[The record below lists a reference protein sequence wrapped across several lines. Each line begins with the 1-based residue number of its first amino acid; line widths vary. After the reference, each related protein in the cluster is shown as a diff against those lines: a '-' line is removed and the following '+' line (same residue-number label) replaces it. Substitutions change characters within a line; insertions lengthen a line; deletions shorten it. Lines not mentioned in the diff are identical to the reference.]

1 MNSNI
6 NNITGFTNSE
16 TSKYSSPVKFNVG
29 DGVLGSY
36 DNILLKTPCG
46 DATTNPPCNPP
57 NKSKLMF
64 LPQGTPLPLKNEM
77 IFSELPKD
85 SMFMFAQSYSSPSCG
100 PSTYATD
107 RGYVCTGD
115 LQRKFLGEMRGGNQS
130 YNNYNW

>member
-1 MNSNI
+1 MNNNI
-6 NNITGFTNSE
+6 NNVNGYINKTTYN
-16 TSKYSSPVKFNVG
+16 YAAPVNFNVG
-29 DGVLGSY
+29 NGVLGSY
-36 DNILLKTPCG
+36 DNIKFDTQCNQ
-46 DATTNPPCNPP
+46 TWKHPPCNPP
-57 NKSKLMF
+57 TKSNLMF

-100 PSTYATD
+100 PSTYASD

-130 YNNYNW
+130 YNNYNF